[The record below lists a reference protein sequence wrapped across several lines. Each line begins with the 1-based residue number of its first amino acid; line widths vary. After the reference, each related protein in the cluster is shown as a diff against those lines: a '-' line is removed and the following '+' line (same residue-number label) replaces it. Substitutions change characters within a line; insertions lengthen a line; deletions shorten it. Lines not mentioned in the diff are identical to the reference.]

1 MDAAMNAGHCNRK
14 VVAHPRVHAI
24 KEDACADRLV
34 GTVAGSEHKP
44 FRGSKQR
51 FSDSKAILRFV
62 RLSKL
67 TKEERMTVFLEEVS
81 NDGKSV
87 CGGEECVIS

>member
-1 MDAAMNAGHCNRK
+1 MDAAMNTGHGNRK
-14 VVAHPRVHAI
+14 VVHPRVHAI
-24 KEDACADRLV
+24 RDDFCADRLV
-34 GTVAGSEHKP
+34 GTVSGSEYKP

-67 TKEERMTVFLEEVS
+67 TKEERMAVFLEE
-81 NDGKSV
+81 
-87 CGGEECVIS
+87 CGVVDDDCVIC